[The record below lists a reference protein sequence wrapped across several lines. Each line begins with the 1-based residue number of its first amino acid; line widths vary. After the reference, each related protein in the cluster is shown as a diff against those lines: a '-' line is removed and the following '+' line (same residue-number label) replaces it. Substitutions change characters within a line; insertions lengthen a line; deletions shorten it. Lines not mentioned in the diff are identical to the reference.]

1 MSPVDPRL
9 VRTVRGAR
17 THLVVC
23 IGLGAVGAL
32 FVVAQAE
39 LIARGITDVAAG
51 RSITGLLGAFAAV
64 IGGRAI
70 LAALQD
76 RAAEKAAAGVRSE
89 LRSRAVRRAAE
100 AAPRT
105 GVDAAEVATLLA
117 RGLDALD
124 GYLGRYI
131 PTLALAGIVPV
142 VVLVRL
148 AGLDTIA
155 TITVVL
161 TVPLIPVFMVLVG
174 RATEAASARRWH
186 DLTRL
191 AHHFLDV
198 VQGLATLKAFGRARA
213 QADLVRQSSDRYRR
227 TTLETLRVAFLSSLV
242 LELIATLSV
251 ALVAV
256 GVGLR
261 LVHGD
266 LDLRTGLLVIIL
278 APEAYL
284 PLRQVGTQYHAA
296 AEGVAA
302 LDQTFALIDGPD
314 GHHTLE
320 GRTAEVAGDRPAP
333 ALRRGDAIEVD
344 AVSVAH
350 PGRSLL
356 APDST
361 SFVARV
367 GEITVLVGPSGV
379 GKSTMLRVLAG
390 LVRPDTGAVRVAL
403 QSTGEQID
411 ICEFDTESWRRRL
424 AWVDQRPFVLS
435 GTLADNVRL
444 GAVHASDEEVGA
456 ALRRVGLGHLGIDM
470 RVAESG
476 RGLSSGERRR
486 LALARALV
494 RHADVVLLDEPTA
507 GLDSDTEADIVEI
520 IRSLADDA
528 AVILV
533 AHRPRAIDAGATVVE
548 LTSRVLSDEAV
559 SS

>member
-1 MSPVDPRL
+1 MTPVDPRL
-9 VRTVRGAR
+9 VRTVRDAR
-17 THLVVC
+17 VHLVVC
-23 IGLGAVGAL
+23 IGLGTLAAL
-32 FVVAQAE
+32 LVVAQAE
-39 LIARGITDVAAG
+39 LVARGITDAVEGRPISGLLVAFALVIAG
-51 RSITGLLGAFAAV
+51 RAV
-64 IGGRAI
+64 
-70 LAALQD
+70 LAAWQD
-76 RAAEKAAAGVRSE
+76 RAAEKAASGVRCE
-89 LRSRAVRRAAE
+89 LRARAVRRAAQT
-100 AAPRT
+100 APRT
-105 GVDAAEVATLLA
+105 GVDAAEVATLLT

-124 GYLGRYI
+124 GYLGRYV

-148 AGLDTIA
+148 AGLDPIA

-174 RATEAASARRWH
+174 RATEAANARRWR

-191 AHHFLDV
+191 ARHFLDV
-198 VQGLATLKAFGRARA
+198 VQGMTTLKVFGRAQA

-227 TTLETLRVAFLSSLV
+227 TTLGTLRVAFLSSFI

-302 LDQTFALIDGPD
+302 LDRTFALIDGPSVD
-314 GHHTLE
+314 GDA
-320 GRTAEVAGDRPAP
+320 GRVAGRRAAP
-333 ALRRGDAIEVD
+333 ELHRGDALVVEG
-344 AVSVAH
+344 VSVVH
-350 PGRSLL
+350 PGRDLV
-356 APDST
+356 APDQA
-361 SFVARV
+361 SFTARV
-367 GEITVLVGPSGV
+367 GEITVIVGASGA
-379 GKSTMLRVLAG
+379 GKSTLLRVLAG
-390 LVRPDTGAVRVAL
+390 LVPPDEGTVQLELGV
-403 QSTGEQID
+403 TGERID
-411 ICEFDTESWRRRL
+411 IAEIDPASWRRRL
-424 AWVDQRPFVLS
+424 AWVDQQPFVSS
-435 GTLADNVRL
+435 GSLAENVRL
-444 GAVHASDEEVGA
+444 GAPEATDEDVA
-456 ALRRVGLGHLGIDM
+456 DALGRVGLGHLGIDV

-494 RHADVVLLDEPTA
+494 RNADIVLLDEPTA
-507 GLDSDTEADIVEI
+507 GLDPDTEADVVALIHG
-520 IRSLADDA
+520 LAHSA

-533 AHRPRAIDAGATVVE
+533 AHRPRAIDAGETIVHVA
-548 LTSRVLSDEAV
+548 SRSLVDEEV
-559 SS
+559 ST

>member
-1 MSPVDPRL
+1 MTPLDPRL

-23 IGLGAVGAL
+23 IGLGVVAAL
-32 FVVAQAE
+32 LVVAQAE

-51 RSITGLLGAFAAV
+51 RSISGLLAAFAAV
-64 IGGRAI
+64 IAGRAL
-70 LAALQD
+70 LAAWQD
-76 RAAEKAAAGVRSE
+76 RAAEKAASGVRSE
-89 LRSRAVRRAAE
+89 LRARAVRRAAE
-100 AAPRT
+100 VAPRT
-105 GVDAAEVATLLA
+105 GVDAAEVATLLT

-124 GYLGRYI
+124 GYLGRYV
-131 PTLALAGIVPV
+131 PTLALAGIVPL

-174 RATEAASARRWH
+174 RATEAANARRWR

-191 AHHFLDV
+191 ARHFLDV
-198 VQGLATLKAFGRARA
+198 VQGLTTLKVFGRAHA

-227 TTLETLRVAFLSSLV
+227 TTLGTLRVAFLSSFV

-251 ALVAV
+251 AIIAV

-261 LVHGD
+261 LVSGD

-302 LDQTFALIDGPD
+302 LDRTFALIDGPSV
-314 GHHTLE
+314 E
-320 GRTAEVAGDRPAP
+320 GAGPVVVGARTAPE
-333 ALRRGDAIEVD
+333 LHRGDTVTVEG
-344 AVSVAH
+344 VSVAH
-350 PGRSLL
+350 VGRDLL
-356 APDST
+356 APDRT
-361 SFVARV
+361 SFTARV
-367 GEITVLVGPSGV
+367 GEITVVVGPSGA
-379 GKSTMLRVLAG
+379 GKSTLLRVVAG
-390 LVRPDTGAVRVAL
+390 LVTPDEGVVRVGVNG
-403 QSTGEQID
+403 TGEQID
-411 ICEFDTESWRRRL
+411 IGDFAPESWRRRL
-424 AWVDQRPFVLS
+424 AWVDQQPFVMS
-435 GTLADNVRL
+435 GSLADNVRL
-444 GAVHASDEEVGA
+444 GAPEATDDQVAD
-456 ALRRVGLGHLGIDM
+456 ALRRVGLGHLGPGA

-476 RGLSSGERRR
+476 RGLSSGEKRR
-486 LALARALV
+486 LALARALL
-494 RHADVVLLDEPTA
+494 RDADIVLLDEPTA
-507 GLDSDTEADIVEI
+507 GLDPDTEADVVEI
-520 IRSLADDA
+520 IRTLADSA

-533 AHRPRAIDAGATVVE
+533 AHRPRAIDAGSTVVHVA
-548 LTSRVLSDEAV
+548 SRALSGEVV

>member
-1 MSPVDPRL
+1 MKPVDPRL

-23 IGLGAVGAL
+23 VGLGAVAAL
-32 FVVAQAE
+32 LVVAQAE

-51 RSITGLLGAFAAV
+51 RSISGLLAAFAAV
-64 IGGRAI
+64 IAGRAL
-70 LAALQD
+70 LAAWQD
-76 RAAEKAAAGVRSE
+76 RAAEKAASGVRSE
-89 LRSRAVRRAAE
+89 LRARAVRRAAE

-105 GVDAAEVATLLA
+105 GVDAAEVATLLT

-124 GYLGRYI
+124 GYLGRYV

-174 RATEAASARRWH
+174 RATEAANARRWR

-191 AHHFLDV
+191 ARHFLDV
-198 VQGLATLKAFGRARA
+198 VQGLTTLKVFGRAHA

-227 TTLETLRVAFLSSLV
+227 TTLGTLRVAFLSSFV

-251 ALVAV
+251 ALIAV

-261 LVHGD
+261 LVSGD

-302 LDQTFALIDGPD
+302 LDRTFALIDGPSI
-314 GHHTLE
+314 E
-320 GRTAEVAGDRPAP
+320 GTVPVAVAVGTRTAPELHLGDTVTVE
-333 ALRRGDAIEVD
+333 G
-344 AVSVAH
+344 VSVAH
-350 PGRSLL
+350 SGRDLL
-356 APDST
+356 APDRT
-361 SFVARV
+361 SFNARV
-367 GEITVLVGPSGV
+367 GEVTVVVGPSGA
-379 GKSTMLRVLAG
+379 GKSTLLRVLAG
-390 LVRPDTGAVRVAL
+390 LVVPAEGAVRVGL
-403 QSTGEQID
+403 RRTGEQID
-411 ICEFDTESWRRRL
+411 IREFDPESWRRRL
-424 AWVDQRPFVLS
+424 AWVDQRPFVMS
-435 GTLADNVRL
+435 GSLAENVRL
-444 GAVHASDEEVGA
+444 GAPEATDDQVVD
-456 ALRRVGLGHLGIDM
+456 ALRRVGLGHLGIDS
-470 RVAESG
+470 RVAETG

-486 LALARALV
+486 LALARALL
-494 RHADVVLLDEPTA
+494 RDADVVLLDEPTA
-507 GLDSDTEADIVEI
+507 GLDPATEADVVEI
-520 IRSLADDA
+520 IRTLADSA

-533 AHRPRAIDAGATVVE
+533 AHRPRAIDAGATVVHVA
-548 LTSRVLSDEAV
+548 SRALSGEVV